1 MTIETSRSWLIAILA
16 LFLLFVAYGSIYIS
30 VVALTEMAKEFDNKR
45 AIPAFA
51 YSIAWFGGA
60 VGGLVMGPVAERIGV
75 RWTVA
80 FGATMAAAGL
90 ALSSQGEI
98 WQLYLGHGLL
108 IGALGNA
115 GINAP
120 LLVYA
125 TRWFD
130 KNRGVALALVSS
142 GQYLGGAV
150 WPLIFE
156 RILPEIGWRQTML
169 YYGMFEVA
177 LIVPLALLFLSNKL
191 PESSAASG
199 AAQSVQKSATHN
211 LGLKPN
217 TLFALLAAAN
227 FLCCVPM
234 AMPAAHLIAF
244 CGDLGLSSQTG
255 ATMLSLL
262 LGCAII
268 SRQFWGWM
276 ADRVGSLITLLVC
289 SLAQALAVAAFSL
302 TQDEAGL
309 YFVAAAFGL
318 GFSGLVPTYIF
329 AIREFFP
336 AKQASWRIPVQL
348 LLGGTGMGF
357 GGWFAGYLFDQY
369 GYYSFAFSAG
379 LLFNVVNT
387 AILLF
392 LVYCQTRNRR
402 RSRPVSPEA
411 IIDQPQTAT

>member
-1 MTIETSRSWLIAILA
+1 MTIETSRSWLIAAVA
-16 LFLLFVAYGSIYIS
+16 LILLFIAYGSIYIS
-30 VVALTEMAKEFDNKR
+30 VVALTDMAAEFGNKR
-45 AIPAFA
+45 AIPALA

-60 VGGLVMGPVAERIGV
+60 VGGLAMGPLAERIGV
-75 RWTVA
+75 RWTVS

-90 ALSSQGEI
+90 ALSSQGGV

-120 LLVYA
+120 LFVYT

-130 KNRGVALALVSS
+130 RNRGVALALVSS

-169 YYGMFEVA
+169 YFGLVEVA
-177 LIVPLALLFLSNKL
+177 LIVPLALLFLSNQL
-191 PESSAASG
+191 PDSRG
-199 AAQSVQKSATHN
+199 ATAGAQSASKSPVRD
-211 LGLKPN
+211 LGLRPN
-217 TLFALLAAAN
+217 TLFALLAVAN

-234 AMPAAHLIAF
+234 AMPSAHLIAY
-244 CGDLGLSSQTG
+244 CGDVGLSARTG

-262 LGCAII
+262 LGCAIV
-268 SRQFWGWM
+268 SRQFWGWL
-276 ADRVGSLITLLVC
+276 ADRTGSLITLLIC
-289 SLAQALAVAAFSL
+289 SLAQAIAIAAFSL

-318 GFSGLVPTYIF
+318 GFSGLIPTYVF
-329 AIREFFP
+329 AVREFFP
-336 AKQASWRIPVQL
+336 ATQASWRVPIQL
-348 LLGGTGMGF
+348 LFGGTGMAF
-357 GGWFAGYLFDQY
+357 GGWFAGHLFDEFGFY
-369 GYYSFAFSAG
+369 AFAFAAG
-379 LLFNVVNT
+379 LLFNIVNT

-392 LVYCQTRNRR
+392 LVYRQTRNRQPN
-402 RSRPVSPEA
+402 RPIAVGA
-411 IIDQPQTAT
+411 TAAQP